1 MHKRGL
7 SSLYN
12 QNKFLFHSLMAII
25 LTTISHTNAS
35 LINSQPQFAIKA
47 EKDKACGK
55 SCLFATFNI
64 SSGNIADCLGRCLE
78 NCRCKSFQICQ
89 NSKCQLSSSHK
100 VENSLLLHYKDG
112 CIYVTYE
119 MTNWTETF
127 QVRDQS
133 SSNMTSHMNSHISI
147 DRFHGSHVK
156 FGFHVKNSNF
166 T

>member
-1 MHKRGL
+1 MRHW
-7 SSLYN
+7 
-12 QNKFLFHSLMAII
+12 
-25 LTTISHTNAS
+25 LTANPNSP

-64 SSGNIADCLGRCLE
+64 RSGNIADCLGRCLE

-89 NSKCQLSSSHK
+89 NTKCQLCSSHK
-100 VENSLLLHYKDG
+100 VENSSLLHYKDG
-112 CIYVTYE
+112 RIYVTYE

-156 FGFHVKNSNF
+156 FGFISRGKIPISHRKIQHLWYSRKSEC
-166 T
+166 TLKAD